1 LFDCILTFLS
11 LAVPQTVAQ
20 HPPIDRVMGV
30 TEMLGIDDRR
40 HDAGLL
46 YGIAIVAVL
55 ALILTR
61 LFE

>member
-1 LFDCILTFLS
+1 
-11 LAVPQTVAQ
+11 
-20 HPPIDRVMGV
+20 VMGV